1 MNKTLHTLGA
11 LTIAAALN
19 LFTTACS
26 SDDIMVNDE
35 PQPEQPAAVKTY
47 QLSIPA
53 TMADDGQ
60 TRVVSFDGT
69 NCSRIFDW
77 SEYIRVYNV
86 TRQDM
91 MGRRLVTY
99 SLSSDRKTCQLGGTV
114 YGDIAADDDVK
125 LFYNLNN
132 FDETDLDRNYFFYQ
146 RQDGTQ
152 SGVIDGA
159 EATATVSSYIPN
171 EGHFTTKET
180 ASFRPVQSMFRFQ
193 FEDKSN
199 NNPINVKLLR
209 ISSTNN
215 ALDIY
220 YYPLDD
226 NNTQNLAGD
235 YFVTLGNATTDYIY
249 AALRINESRSNG
261 DVLTF
266 TVIDND
272 GNSYQGTRPVPNGG
286 LKNGKYYYNSQAIQ
300 LTKQESTAPD
310 ITWTK
315 PSTPVTPNANKVY
328 NISGDDITISGISN
342 GYSFSLTDGAPFT
355 VRLNNLTAWYNAA
368 DPYSPFIDNNGNLI
382 LEVND
387 TNTINCKGSFQAVEA
402 SYGGTLKFKGNGT
415 LTVTTQYSA
424 RCGLYSNNYKE
435 NNNAYTNISEADVS
449 SQLAAPGYTVT
460 RSAVINNDDGTY
472 TWTYTVAPTV
482 INGKFSIN
490 NRGNRVYF
498 SPGNLQATTTDLG
511 ATWTWHFAENQW
523 DYIGAN
529 AANNSISD
537 EPGKVSEN
545 GTIDLFGWVGESANL
560 TGAAQYGI
568 IKTISEYNTT
578 HYGNVAG
585 EPLKSNWSNTIGSD
599 WRMLTPSEWDY
610 LFNFRNVQYRYA
622 FATINSDNVS
632 GGVIGLILFPDD
644 FSYQL
649 LSEIEGLQTINTPT
663 DWGTNTLTTERWA
676 AFAAKGCVFLPAA
689 GSRSHNN
696 AVYSGSGCYW
706 SSLSPSDP
714 SDSNAEI
721 KAFYLHIGTGNYKLK
736 VDNSTTRIYGHS
748 VRLVYPVE

>member
-35 PQPEQPAAVKTY
+35 PQTEQPAAVKTY

-53 TMADDGQ
+53 TMAGDGQ

-69 NCSRIFDW
+69 NCSRTF
-77 SEYIRVYNV
+77 SYNERVNVYNV
-86 TRQDM
+86 TRQTVL
-91 MGRRLVTY
+91 GNELAPQ
-99 SLSSDRKTCQLGGTV
+99 SISSDGKNCTLTGAPG
-114 YGDIAADDDVK
+114 YIESNDVVR
-125 LFYNLNN
+125 LFYNLNSHN
-132 FDETDLDRNYFFYQ
+132 VIDIDKNFFYYQ
-146 RQDGTQ
+146 GQNGTQ

-159 EATATVSSYIPN
+159 EATVTVSEYLSTQ
-171 EGHFTTKET
+171 GLFSTTTT
-180 ASFRPVQSMFRFQ
+180 ASFQPVQSMFRFQ
-193 FEDKSN
+193 FKDESN
-199 NNPINVKLLR
+199 NAIKVKLLK

-226 NNTQNLAGD
+226 SNTQNPAGD
-235 YFVTLGNATTDYIY
+235 YYVTLGSATTDYIY

-261 DVLTF
+261 DMLTF

-272 GNSYQGTRPVPNGG
+272 GNSYQGTRAVPNGG

-310 ITWTK
+310 ITWTN

-382 LEVND
+382 LEVNG
-387 TNTINCKGSFQAVEA
+387 TNTINCKGSYQAIKA
-402 SYGGTLKFKGNGT
+402 SYEGNTLKFKGNGT
-415 LTVTTQYSA
+415 LTVTTQYLP
-424 RCGLYSNNYKE
+424 RCGLYSNNYND
-435 NNNAYTNISEADVS
+435 NNNAYTNTSEADVS

-460 RSAVINNDDGTY
+460 RSAVINNGDDTH

-482 INGKFSIN
+482 ISGKFSIN
-490 NRGNRVYF
+490 NRGNQVYF

-529 AANNSISD
+529 AANNSISE
-537 EPGKVSEN
+537 EPGKVSVN
-545 GTIDLFGWVGESANL
+545 GTIDLFGWVGASATL

-568 IKTISEYNTT
+568 IKTVSLYETT

-585 EPLKSNWSNTIGSD
+585 ENLKSNWGNTIGSG
-599 WRMLTPSEWDY
+599 WRTLTPSEWDY
-610 LFNFRNVQYRYA
+610 LLNTRNGYRYV
-622 FATINSDNVS
+622 FATINSNNGSD
-632 GGVIGLILFPDD
+632 GVKGLILIPDNFFNNIKHLNFYNEPSNWD
-644 FSYQL
+644 SNVL
-649 LSEIEGLQTINTPT
+649 TIE
-663 DWGTNTLTTERWA
+663 EWA

-689 GSRSHNN
+689 GSRSHNS

-706 SSLSPSDP
+706 SSSSPSDP
-714 SDSNAEI
+714 SDSNAWF
-721 KAFYLHIGTGNYKLK
+721 KAFYLYFGTGNYKLK

-748 VRLVYPVE
+748 VRLVHPVE